1 MRYDL
6 NQIGNVHGHLL
17 NLGAVE
23 LLDLSH
29 HAHILGG
36 NEVDGNSLT
45 TETTTTTNAVDVVLP
60 VGGEIVVDDQRD
72 LLDIDTTG
80 QKVSGNQDTRRAGSE
95 FLHNQVTLSLVHV
108 AVHGGDSEVTS
119 GELIGEPVNLS
130 AGVAEDDGLGDS
142 NRLVQVREG
151 IEFPL
156 LLLDSDVELLDT
168 FQGKLVL
175 LDEDTNGVAHELGRN
190 LQNVLG
196 HSSREENHLGGLGQE
211 LEDVIDLLSETTL
224 EE

>member
-80 QKVSGNQDTRRAGSE
+80 QKVSGNQDTRRTGSE

-108 AVHGGDSEVTS
+108 TVHGRDGEVTS

-142 NRLVQVREG
+142 NGLVQVREG